1 MGKPTKR
8 TIKYRNASLPQ
19 NLDEVLANADEN
31 DLRILIALMMAA
43 DENGEVGEDFSVE
56 EVLGLD
62 KTSVDASVKFWR
74 GAGIIGGARATSQRQ
89 KSGAEKK
96 EEPKSESGAA
106 ENKTGEI
113 PTAHRDGV
121 VETSGGIVNYGSAEL
136 ANLFER
142 RKVTSEFIDE
152 AQRVWGKRSIRTIPA

>member
-8 TIKYRNASLPQ
+8 TIKYRNASLPK

-62 KTSVDASVKFWR
+62 KTSVDASVTFWR
-74 GAGIIGGARATSQRQ
+74 GAGIIG
-89 KSGAEKK
+89 
-96 EEPKSESGAA
+96 
-106 ENKTGEI
+106 
-113 PTAHRDGV
+113 
-121 VETSGGIVNYGSAEL
+121 
-136 ANLFER
+136 
-142 RKVTSEFIDE
+142 
-152 AQRVWGKRSIRTIPA
+152 